1 MKRNLTYLSIIVLL
15 IAFFIPIGQAFA
27 QDYRFEVT
35 RYDVQAIIE
44 EDGSLT
50 LLYEMD
56 FKNATGAHAI
66 DFVDLGL
73 PYADYSLDNLSGTI
87 DGKPIPN
94 ISNSAYVHGAE
105 LALGE
110 HQIPAGGTGEVKAKI
125 TGITGVLT
133 PYDQGDRE
141 NYVNFQ
147 FTPNYF
153 DSNFDKSRNTQYRFF
168 IVLPPAVGSEEGV
181 YYKAEGWPGNDEAEA
196 SLTTEGQR
204 VIYEWKTDNANT
216 HSTYK
221 FGAAFPASAV
231 PESAVST
238 ASKPVEPPKKPVS
251 GGSSFGSLISRIFG
265 STQCLTMLFMGGVFL
280 FIGIVGKRA
289 SSSANNTRKLA
300 YLPPTLSVEGHG
312 IKRGLTAVE
321 AGILLEEPLDKVL
334 TMILF
339 GLLKKEAIA
348 VTNPDPLKITT
359 TEPLPAE
366 LYKYESKFI
375 AALQKDKTFEQKTA
389 LQSMMIDLVR
399 SVEGKMKGFSAA
411 ETKAYY
417 QAIVDR
423 AWQAVEQAQTPDV
436 KSAQFDHTLEWT
448 MLDKDFSGRTTR
460 TFTDVPVFLPRWW
473 GRYSPVTQ
481 PSMSGPAYSGGG
493 QYSGGGGMQSPI
505 PSAAGPSPR
514 PSFSLPNLPGAAFA
528 ASVIDG
534 GANMA
539 KSVIGDTTT
548 FTSGVT
554 SHTNPIPVSSS
565 GGGYS
570 GGGGSSCACACACA
584 GCACACAGG
593 GR

>member
-1 MKRNLTYLSIIVLL
+1 MKRKMTLLCIIVLFMT
-15 IAFFIPIGQAFA
+15 FFIPVGQAFA

-35 RYDVQAIIE
+35 RYDVQAILE

-50 LLYEMD
+50 LLYEMM
-56 FKNATGAHAI
+56 FKNDTGAHAI

-73 PYADYSLDNLSGTI
+73 PYADYSLNNLTATI
-87 DGKPIPN
+87 DGKPIPK
-94 ISNSAYVHGAE
+94 ISSSSYVHGAE
-105 LALGE
+105 LALGD
-110 HQIPAGGTGEVKAKI
+110 HQIAAGATGEVKAKI
-125 TGITGVLT
+125 TGIKDVLT

-147 FTPNYF
+147 FTPNFF
-153 DSNFDKSRNTQYRFF
+153 DSNYDRSRNTDYRFS
-168 IVLPPAVGSEEGV
+168 IVLPPAVGANDGV
-181 YYKAEGWPGNDEAEA
+181 FYKAENWPGNDEAEA
-196 SLTTEGQR
+196 SITTEGQR
-204 VIYEWKTDNANT
+204 VIYEWKANNADT
-216 HSTYK
+216 HTVYT
-221 FGAAFPASAV
+221 FGAAFPATAVPASAV
-231 PESAVST
+231 GTKSQ
-238 ASKPVEPPKKPVS
+238 KPDPVS
-251 GGSSFGSLISRIFG
+251 STGSGVSGISGIFSKVRQAASCLIPVFMFGSFIFIAIFG
-265 STQCLTMLFMGGVFL
+265 NKANRRFQD
-280 FIGIVGKRA
+280 KR
-289 SSSANNTRKLA
+289 KMA

-312 IKRGLTAVE
+312 IKRGLTAVQ

-339 GLLKKEAIA
+339 GLLKKEAIT
-348 VTNPDPLKITT
+348 VVSPSPLKISPS
-359 TEPLPAE
+359 EPLPAE

-375 AALQKDKTFEQKTA
+375 SAMQLEKTSEQRTA
-389 LQSMMIDLVR
+389 IQSMMVDLVR
-399 SVEGKMKGFSAA
+399 SVEGKMKGFSSA

-417 QAIVDR
+417 QDIVNR

-473 GRYSPVTQ
+473 GRYSPVTR
-481 PSMSGPAYSGGG
+481 PYISGPAYAGSG
-493 QYSGGGGMQSPI
+493 QSVGGGGVQSSI
-505 PSAAGPSPR
+505 PNVAGPSPR
-514 PSFSLPNLPGAAFA
+514 PSFSLPNIPGAAFA
-528 ASVIDG
+528 ASVVDG

-554 SHTNPIPVSSS
+554 SRTNPIPVSSS
-565 GGGYS
+565 GGGFS

>member
-1 MKRNLTYLSIIVLL
+1 MKRKTTLLSIIILL
-15 IAFFIPIGQAFA
+15 LAFIIPLGQVFA
-27 QDYRFEVT
+27 QDYSFEVT

-56 FKNATGAHAI
+56 FKNGTGAHAI

-73 PYADYSLDNLSGTI
+73 PYADYSLDELTATI
-87 DGKPIPN
+87 DGKPIPK
-94 ISNSAYVHGAE
+94 ISNSSYVHGAE
-105 LALGE
+105 LALGDN
-110 HQIPAGGTGEVKAKI
+110 QIPAGGTGEVKAKI
-125 TGITGVLT
+125 TGIKGVLT

-153 DSNFDKSRNTQYRFF
+153 DSNYDRSRNTDYRFS
-168 IVLPPAVGSEEGV
+168 IVLPPAVGAEEGV
-181 YYKAEGWPGNDEAEA
+181 YYKAERWPGNAEAEA
-196 SLTTEGQR
+196 TLTTEGQR
-204 VIYEWKTDNANT
+204 VIYEWKANNADT
-216 HSTYK
+216 HTVYT
-221 FGAAFPASAV
+221 FGAAFPATAV
-231 PESAVST
+231 PASAVST
-238 ASKPVEPPKKPVS
+238 EPVPPKTVSSPGSGVS
-251 GGSSFGSLISRIFG
+251 GISGIISKFRQGAACVIPV
-265 STQCLTMLFMGGVFL
+265 FMFSAFVAISI
-280 FIGIVGKRA
+280 IGNKANQRFQDKR
-289 SSSANNTRKLA
+289 KMA

-339 GLLKKEAIA
+339 GLLKKEAIT
-348 VTNPDPLKITT
+348 VVSPDPLKIN
-359 TEPLPAE
+359 PANPMPAG
-366 LYKYESKFI
+366 LYKYETKFVT
-375 AALQKDKTFEQKTA
+375 AMQMGKTEQRTA
-389 LQSMMIDLVR
+389 IQSMMVDLVR
-399 SVEGKMKGFSAA
+399 SVEGKMKGFSST

-417 QAIVDR
+417 QDIVNR

-448 MLDKDFSGRTTR
+448 MLDKDFSDRTTR

-473 GRYSPVTQ
+473 GRYSPVYSSPMMGGGSA
-481 PSMSGPAYSGGG
+481 PSGGYSGSGGG
-493 QYSGGGGMQSPI
+493 VQMPSP
-505 PSAAGPSPR
+505 SVAGPSPR
-514 PSFSLPNLPGAAFA
+514 PSFSLPNLPGSAFA

-539 KSVIGDTTT
+539 KSVIGDTET

-554 SHTNPIPVSSS
+554 SRTNPIPVSS
-565 GGGYS
+565 GGGGFS